1 MEQYYENWLE
11 VNKSTSDRVAEVIL
25 DSQGA
30 LQNFFQNVLTGA
42 KSFGESL
49 LDFVSDLL
57 NNIVSQISKMMASA
71 IVNKFLSS
79 FFGGVF
85 GFADGGYVR
94 GYATGGTVWG
104 PGTST
109 SDSIPAMLSRGEY
122 VMNAAAVR
130 RLGVPYLDMLNTG
143 QMAGFAS
150 GGPVMADTAIPAMG
164 KSGVNIRIQLK
175 NESGQQLQ
183 AEQTGSSFNG
193 EEYVIGVVLKAVST
207 NQGGLRS
214 MIKGVAT
221 T

>member
-1 MEQYYENWLE
+1 
-11 VNKSTSDRVAEVIL
+11 
-25 DSQGA
+25 
-30 LQNFFQNVLTGA
+30 
-42 KSFGESL
+42 
-49 LDFVSDLL
+49 L

-94 GYATGGTVWG
+94 GYASGGTVWG

-143 QMAGFAS
+143 QMAGFAT